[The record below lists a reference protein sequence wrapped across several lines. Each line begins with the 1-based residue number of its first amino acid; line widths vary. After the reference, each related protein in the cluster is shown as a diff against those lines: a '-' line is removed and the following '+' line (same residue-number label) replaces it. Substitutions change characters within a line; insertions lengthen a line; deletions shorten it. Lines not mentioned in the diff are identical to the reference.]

1 MKQVRANAQ
10 DKQGKKK
17 PKINKKLIGII
28 ALCVLVLGVGITST
42 IVVFNKK
49 SGDSS
54 SIETGVD
61 ANTLTGEGQTLTVGK
76 DGVKITSGGIYTL
89 SDDITSGSVIISA
102 GEADVQLILDS
113 VSITNINGPA
123 IFVESADNVYIEL
136 QGENTITST
145 ATEDYNAAIYS
156 KADLAFS
163 GDGSLAIDSTIDGI
177 VGKDDLQI
185 DGGTYKIT
193 ARDEGIVGKDSLKI
207 TGGNFAIS
215 AAGHGMKTSNEDEK
229 GDMEITGGVFDITSG
244 TDGLHSV
251 ANIVISGGDI
261 TISASDDG
269 IHADSAVRIS
279 DGKVN
284 VAKSYEGIE
293 GGEIEVSGGDIK
305 VVASD
310 DGFNAAGGSDSG
322 KATMDP
328 FSGDSSKVLKISGG
342 NIYVNASGDGLD
354 SNGDIYISGGT
365 TYVDGP
371 TNNGNGAMDY
381 GDGGCE
387 FVISGGTLIAVGSSG
402 MAVNATSAS
411 QPSVLMNLSGSYTG
425 ALNFGSISY
434 TPSKAYNSVLISS
447 PELSVGSSYTLN
459 INGSDV
465 QSVTISNNVTSTGTS
480 GMMPGTG
487 AGQQGGP
494 GGGMRR

>member
-1 MKQVRANAQ
+1 
-10 DKQGKKK
+10 
-17 PKINKKLIGII
+17 
-28 ALCVLVLGVGITST
+28 
-42 IVVFNKK
+42 
-49 SGDSS
+49 
-54 SIETGVD
+54 
-61 ANTLTGEGQTLTVGK
+61 
-76 DGVKITSGGIYTL
+76 
-89 SDDITSGSVIISA
+89 
-102 GEADVQLILDS
+102 
-113 VSITNINGPA
+113 
-123 IFVESADNVYIEL
+123 
-136 QGENTITST
+136 
-145 ATEDYNAAIYS
+145 
-156 KADLAFS
+156 
-163 GDGSLAIDSTIDGI
+163 
-177 VGKDDLQI
+177 
-185 DGGTYKIT
+185 
-193 ARDEGIVGKDSLKI
+193 
-207 TGGNFAIS
+207 
-215 AAGHGMKTSNEDEK
+215 MKTSNEDEK
-229 GDMEITGGVFDITSG
+229 GDMEITGGVFNITSG

-310 DGFNAAGGSDSG
+310 DGFNAAGGSDSS
-322 KATMDP
+322 KATMDQ

-354 SNGDIYISGGT
+354 SNGNIYISGGT